1 MEKDVS
7 ERIDGPVLN
16 LLELVL
22 VFFVFCF
29 LNHIANQIALP
40 VSQVSH
46 VIFFQITAPY

>member
-1 MEKDVS
+1 MEKGVS

-22 VFFVFCF
+22 VFKKK
-29 LNHIANQIALP
+29 NHIANQIALA

-46 VIFFQITAPY
+46 LIIFQITAPN